1 MKRRPPRL
9 IWGFLGGDLLRLG
22 LMTAAGLVLVIAFAL
37 SVRFLAE
44 GRIDLGGA
52 LWVMALALVPMLEYA
67 LPFAGGMAATLT
79 YHRFA
84 SDNEATAAM
93 ASGVSHRS
101 LMAPAGGLGFV
112 VGVAVLLLSH
122 EVIPHFLRAMEEVAT
137 RDLAGMVARAIERG
151 ESVKLGRLE
160 VLARSIVR
168 AGPDPAVGAIDRLR
182 LEGVLAA
189 RVGARGT
196 VESTITA
203 DEVNVWLFEDDSGDE
218 PGTVAQLVFKGA
230 RGHEGA
236 DAIQGGEFAS
246 QRVRIPSTFTDDP
259 KYLTFGQLRELRTHP
274 ERLNKID
281 ALRRA
286 LALRLAEQQ
295 MLDDVRASLAAT
307 GSVVLERP
315 GGERMVVY
323 ATGLRFDPGP
333 GRWRFLPAAAGQ
345 AVRLDRVLA
354 GGSTFRQQAGALWI
368 EPDSDDPGEAAW
380 PRRGSARVRG
390 EDVVSIDREA
400 AAPGTPGQGAM
411 AVGRLRS
418 LGNTEEPAEP
428 EGVAQ
433 ILERAELALMR
444 ADLDLAERIE
454 SAADLLADK
463 VDRTQR
469 EVTSKQHERAAYAA
483 ASLLTILCGA
493 VTALRRQSGLP
504 LPVYLWCFFPALT
517 SVITISAGQTLTHR
531 AGPAGLTLLWG
542 GVAGLAAFVIAEYV
556 RLRKH

>member
-1 MKRRPPRL
+1 
-9 IWGFLGGDLLRLG
+9 
-22 LMTAAGLVLVIAFAL
+22 MTAAGLVLVIAFAL

-44 GRIDLGGA
+44 GQIDLGGA
-52 LWVMALALVPMLEYA
+52 LWVMALAMVPMLEYA

-84 SDNEATAAM
+84 DDNEATAAM

-101 LMAPAGGLGFV
+101 LLAPAGGMGLA
-112 VGVAVLLLSH
+112 VGVVVLLLSH
-122 EVIPHFLRAMEEVAT
+122 EVIPHFLRSMEEVVT

-151 ESVKLGRLE
+151 ESVSLGRLE
-160 VLARSIVR
+160 VLAKSIVR

-189 RVGARGT
+189 RVGARGA

-203 DEVNVWLFEDDSGDE
+203 DEVNVWLFEDDTGEE

-230 RGHEGA
+230 RGHEGG

-259 KYLTFGQLRELRTHP
+259 KYLTFQQLRELRTHP

-286 LALRLAEQQ
+286 LALRLADQQ
-295 MLDDVRASLAAT
+295 MLDDVRAGLSAA

-323 ATGLRFDPGP
+323 ATGLMFDAGP
-333 GRWRFLPAAAGQ
+333 GRWRFVPPVAGQ
-345 AVRLDRVLA
+345 PVRLDRVLS
-354 GGSTFRQQAGALWI
+354 GGSTFRQQAGSLWI

-411 AVGRLRS
+411 AVGRLRT
-418 LGNTEEPAEP
+418 LGLGDDLAAP
-428 EGVAQ
+428 ESVPE
-433 ILERAELALMR
+433 ILERAERTLAR
-444 ADLDLAERIE
+444 ADVDTAERIVDAVE
-454 SAADLLADK
+454 VLKDK

-469 EVTSKQHERAAYAA
+469 EVTSKQHERAAYSV

-504 LPVYLWCFFPALT
+504 LPVYLWCFFPALA

-531 AGPAGLTLLWG
+531 AGPLGLTLLWG
-542 GVAGLAAFVIAEYV
+542 GVVGLAVFVLAEYV
-556 RLRKH
+556 RLRRH